1 MPTER
6 ITREDLAVAME
17 NGALRF
23 DVADDGDPT
32 CLIGDYE
39 PFYIACSSF
48 DEDGRHH
55 LATTPTTTLLDEAV
69 ATIEQMAADLG
80 EDFADEHAYY
90 ASVIQ
95 DCYLDLA
102 RNAGT
107 TTERGAALIRQ
118 ATRFEDELREALGA
132 AFESVEETL
141 RAGDEPSSEEVN
153 EMFHELLHG
162 KETSSHEEYE
172 R

>member
-1 MPTER
+1 MPIER

-39 PFYIACSSF
+39 PFFIPCSSF

-69 ATIEQMAADLG
+69 ATIERMAADLG

-102 RNAGT
+102 RATGT
-107 TTERGAALIRQ
+107 TTERGATLIRQ

-132 AFESVEETL
+132 AFESVEE
-141 RAGDEPSSEEVN
+141 
-153 EMFHELLHG
+153 LLQG
-162 KETSSHEEYE
+162 KETSFHEEYE